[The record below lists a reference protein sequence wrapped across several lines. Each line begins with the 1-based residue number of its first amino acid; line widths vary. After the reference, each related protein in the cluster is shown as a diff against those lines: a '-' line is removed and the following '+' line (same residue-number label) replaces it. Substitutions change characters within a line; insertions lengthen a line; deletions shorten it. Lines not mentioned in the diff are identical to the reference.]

1 MKNLILVFLILFIS
15 TAQAQ
20 DIFQEALYSGDLI
33 MKNKEK
39 IALSD
44 QQAEKIKKIHS
55 QNVGEFST
63 LKWDLDEANAK
74 VKSLLKEPKI
84 NQEAAIRQLEIVL
97 AIENNL
103 KKKQLSNLVSIKN
116 ELNENQIEQLSKLKE
131 NRVFGLASSV
141 NPSLRSESP
150 VAFSVLGSTN
160 SENKPA
166 IYFSKSGKLTKIKE
180 IESVNP
186 DDIQSITVLKNKAA
200 TDKVGEDGKNGVIIL
215 NMKKGSDK

>member
-1 MKNLILVFLILFIS
+1 MKNLILVFLMLFIG

-33 MKNKEK
+33 MKNREK

-55 QNVGEFST
+55 QNAGEFST

-74 VKSLLKEPKI
+74 LKSLLKEPKI

-116 ELNENQIEQLSKLKE
+116 ELNENQIEQLGKLKN
-131 NRVFGLASSV
+131 NRVFGST
-141 NPSLRSESP
+141 SLKSAQKTDAP
-150 VAFSVLGSTN
+150 VAISVMGST
-160 SENKPA
+160 SAENKPA
-166 IYFSKSGKLTKIKE
+166 MYYSNNGKLIKIKD
-180 IESVNP
+180 IESIKP
-186 DDIQSITVLKNKAA
+186 EDIQSIEVLKNKAA
-200 TDKVGEDGKNGVIIL
+200 IDKVGEEGKNGVVIL
-215 NMKKGSDK
+215 IMKKGSND